1 ACVARP
7 AKRRSALYWSRPH
20 GHAAPVTHCEH
31 WKGGGFVPVPCGASG
46 RVWGAHARVSA
57 DDAGGTGTPAAQWG
71 DWSRA
76 HARVRGD
83 PGVARVVRD
92 RRPGRT
98 SVRRDGTRGAGITA
112 TARPRP
118 AGAPAPG

>member
-1 ACVARP
+1 MVAGPPRGSGPRP
-7 AKRRSALYWSRPH
+7 AACTRMPWRAALSLGCHRH
-20 GHAAPVTHCEH
+20 GAPVTHFDH

-98 SVRRDGTRGAGITA
+98 
-112 TARPRP
+112 
-118 AGAPAPG
+118 